1 MVMVAE
7 ALTLGALLAL
17 AVAVFL
23 RVWSYEVLVPLE
35 MWTVAEAPGARFP

>member
-1 MVMVAE
+1 MVAE

-23 RVWSYEVLVPLE
+23 RVWLHEELVRLE
-35 MWTVAEAPGARFP
+35 MWTIAEAPGARFP